1 MEVVID
7 SNVLFRTLISGGD
20 IIDLV
25 FDKNLT
31 LYAPKMLWIEFLNNK
46 KEILSKSKLSNSDFS
61 ILTKLLLKRIKLVE
75 RQKYQEHLTKAKE
88 LLEEHEKDAD
98 FIALCLYKNCKLWT
112 YESRLFKI
120 GFGIST
126 KEISKKLL

>member
-1 MEVVID
+1 MID

-31 LYAPKMLWIEFLNNK
+31 IYAPKMLWVEFLNHK
-46 KEILSKSKLSNSDFS
+46 KEILSKSKLSNKDFV

-75 RQKYQEHLTKAKE
+75 REKYRKHLTKAKE
-88 LLEEHEKDAD
+88 LLEGHEKDAD
-98 FIALCLYKNCKLWT
+98 FIALCLYKKCKLWT
-112 YESRLFKI
+112 YESRLFEI